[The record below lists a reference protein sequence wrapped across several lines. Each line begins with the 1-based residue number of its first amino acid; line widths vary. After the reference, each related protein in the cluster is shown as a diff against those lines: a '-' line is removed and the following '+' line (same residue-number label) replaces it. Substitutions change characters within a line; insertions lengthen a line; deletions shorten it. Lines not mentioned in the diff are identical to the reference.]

1 MARINLTEMLN
12 HEKETQENRGRKF
25 ARNFYF
31 KKNGRNNALVKFLL
45 NSTEDIPVFTTHT
58 VQKISKSGKRFFQEV
73 DCMGEDCPLCNYAI
87 NNPNGTV
94 SFRHDKIVIPLV
106 NFTAVDKDGNVAP
119 AVEYWTRSAG
129 FFSSTILPFAE
140 RFNFGGYI
148 EIQKN
153 GSGKQTTYTLYPV
166 EDKFE
171 GRPLEPV
178 KSVDEYIKIYNTDIE
193 SDLKSIVQSLSDNEL
208 SAIIGGGAGD
218 EMPFGV
224 ETNASANTNTNE
236 VPVRRNTHGF

>member
-1 MARINLTEMLN
+1 
-12 HEKETQENRGRKF
+12 
-25 ARNFYF
+25 
-31 KKNGRNNALVKFLL
+31 
-45 NSTEDIPVFTTHT
+45 
-58 VQKISKSGKRFFQEV
+58 
-73 DCMGEDCPLCNYAI
+73 MGEDCPLCNYAI

-129 FFSSTILPFAE
+129 FFSSTILPFSE

-171 GRPLEPV
+171 GRPLESV
-178 KSVDEYIKIYNTDIE
+178 KGVDEYIKIYNTDIE

-208 SAIIGGGAGD
+208 SAIIGGGSED
-218 EMPFGV
+218 EVPFKESG
-224 ETNASANTNTNE
+224 NE

>member
-1 MARINLTEMLN
+1 MARINLAEMLN

-45 NSTEDIPVFTTHT
+45 NSTDEVPVYTTHT
-58 VQKISKSGKRFFQEV
+58 IQKISKNGKRFFQEV
-73 DCMGEDCPLCNYAI
+73 DCMGEDCPLCKYAI
-87 NNPNGTV
+87 NNPNSTV
-94 SFRHDKIVIPLV
+94 SFKHDKVVIPLV
-106 NFTAVDKDGNVAP
+106 NFTAIDKDGNVAP

-129 FFSSTILPFAE
+129 FYSSTILPFAE
-140 RFNFGGYI
+140 RFDFGGYI
-148 EIQKN
+148 EVQKN

-166 EDKFE
+166 SGKFE

-208 SAIIGGGAGD
+208 SAIIGGGTGD
-218 EMPFGV
+218 KVPFGV
-224 ETNASANTNTNE
+224 DTNTSASANNE

>member
-1 MARINLTEMLN
+1 MARINLAEMLN
-12 HEKETQENRGRKF
+12 REKETQENRGRRF

-31 KKNGRNNALVKFLL
+31 KKGGRNNALVKFLVS
-45 NSTEDIPVFTTHT
+45 NTEDIPVFTTHT
-58 VQKISKSGKRFFQEV
+58 IQKISKNGKRFFQEV
-73 DCMGEDCPLCNYAI
+73 NCLGEDCPLCHYAV

-94 SFRHDKIVIPLV
+94 SFYHDKMVIPLI
-106 NFTAVDKDGNVAP
+106 NFTALDKDGNVAP

-129 FFSSTILPFAE
+129 FFSTVIMPFAE
-140 RFNFGGYI
+140 RFNFYGYV

-178 KSVDEYIKIYNTDIE
+178 KTFEEYINIYSVDIE
-193 SDLKSIVQSLSDNEL
+193 SDLKSIVQTLSDSEIA
-208 SAIIGGGAGD
+208 AIVGGASRS
-218 EMPFGV
+218 
-224 ETNASANTNTNE
+224 SAEPIEVPNE
-236 VPVRRNTHGF
+236 IPVRRNTHGF